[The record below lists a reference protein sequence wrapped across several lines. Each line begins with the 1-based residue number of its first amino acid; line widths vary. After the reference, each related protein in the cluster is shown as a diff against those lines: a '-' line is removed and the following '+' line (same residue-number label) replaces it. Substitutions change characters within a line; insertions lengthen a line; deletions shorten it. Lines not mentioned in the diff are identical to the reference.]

1 MFSLE
6 PMGWAILIASA
17 LVMVSVLAGLVA
29 SRTGLPLLLI
39 FLVIGMLAG
48 ENGPGGIVFDDHR
61 LAFWFGNVAL
71 AVILLDGGLRTQ
83 MSTFRV
89 ALKPSLVLATLGV
102 VLSCVILAALLHW
115 VTPLSWPHALLIG
128 AIVSSTDAAAV
139 FSLLGGAGIRL
150 NERISATLEIESG
163 LNDPMA
169 VFLTLVAIG
178 LVAGGMTGFGL
189 SDFATALIK
198 QAGLGWL
205 VAYGGYF
212 AFAKML
218 KWLKAESAHNP
229 GLGAILL
236 VAGGLV
242 LYGASTAFGGSGF
255 LTVYLFGLF
264 FGNRRSRY
272 VKTVIPAMDGLA
284 WLSQAC
290 MFLLLGLLATP
301 ARFLDNLWVGIAAAF
316 VLMFIARPLAVWIS
330 LLPFRFG
337 WKESTL
343 ISWVGLRGAVPIILA
358 IFPIMAGVD
367 PDRTMMHL
375 ALMVVIA
382 SLVFQGWSLGYVA
395 KRLDLLLP
403 DQADP
408 IAQRKAFGDFGLLGS
423 AVMRDIA
430 DFYGLSI
437 QEHEYDLTLSEWT
450 QQHLGKPAVIG
461 DQVHQNGLCFTVTSL
476 DKTGGI
482 ERVGIKAD
490 DPKPVAS

>member
-6 PMGWAILIASA
+6 PMGWTILVAA
-17 LVMVSVLAGLVA
+17 TLVMVSVLAGLVA

-48 ENGPGGIVFDDHR
+48 ENGPGGIAFDDHQ

-83 MSTFRV
+83 MKTFRV
-89 ALKPSLVLATLGV
+89 ALKPSLVLATVGV
-102 VLSCVILAALLHW
+102 VLSCLILAALLQAI
-115 VTPLSWPHALLIG
+115 TPLTWPQALLIG

-139 FSLLGGAGIRL
+139 FSLLGSAGIRL

-169 VFLTLVAIG
+169 VFLTLMAIG
-178 LVAGGMTGFGL
+178 LVAGGMGSFGPGEV
-189 SDFATALIK
+189 AMALVQ
-198 QAGLGWL
+198 QAGVGAL

-212 AFAKML
+212 AFAKL
-218 KWLKAESAHNP
+218 LRWLKAESAHNP

-301 ARFLDNLWVGIAAAF
+301 AIFLDNLWVGLAAAF
-316 VLMFIARPLAVWIS
+316 ILMFIARPLAVWVS
-330 LLPFRFG
+330 LLPFHFG

-367 PDRTMMHL
+367 PDRTMLHL

-382 SLVFQGWSLGYVA
+382 SLVFQGWSLGTVA

-408 IAQRKAFGDFGLLGS
+408 VARRKAFGDFGLLGS
-423 AVMRDIA
+423 ATMRDIS
-430 DFYGLSI
+430 DFYGLVI
-437 QEHEYDLTLSEWT
+437 EDQEFDQSLSQWVRAK
-450 QQHLGKPAVIG
+450 LGKPAVIG
-461 DQVHQNGLCFTVTSL
+461 DQVHLAGLCFTVTAL
-476 DKTGGI
+476 DGEGEI
-482 ERVGIKAD
+482 QRVGIKAD
-490 DPKPVAS
+490 EPRVPS